1 MATYDIDNL
10 IRELS
15 VVGNL
20 RIAKVTDSDV
30 TITLI
35 IEHGEH
41 YESRRSTIGE
51 ALADIRS
58 RYNGVRLE

>member
-1 MATYDIDNL
+1 MANYDIDNL

-20 RIAKVTDSDV
+20 RIAKVTDNDV
-30 TITLI
+30 TITLT
-35 IEHGEH
+35 IEHGEN
-41 YESRRSTIGE
+41 YESRQPTIGA
-51 ALADIRS
+51 ALEDIWK